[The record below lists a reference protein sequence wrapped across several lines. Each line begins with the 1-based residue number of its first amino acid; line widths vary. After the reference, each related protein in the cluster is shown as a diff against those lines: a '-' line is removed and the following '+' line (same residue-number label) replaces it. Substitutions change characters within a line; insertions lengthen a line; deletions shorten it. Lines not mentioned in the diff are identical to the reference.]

1 MVPSLIKQSPA
12 ASLFGIQRQVIDLA
26 RILLQIEKL
35 FTPRAEVHHQLVPLF
50 SDSNN
55 SRAEAITGME
65 RIFAPAYA
73 LDDCLTFP
81 MLLEWI
87 LAASHKPA
95 GNCNSHCIEERR
107 GKVHQAEDAFVD
119 GFMGA
124 RCNSARN
131 AYEQRHTD
139 EFFRNLRRRVKT
151 SAVLQKFF
159 SVIGG
164 ESQHAFIPY
173 PGTADR
179 IHQGT
184 DLFVGPAK
192 SRVVE
197 PDDLFAMA

>member
-1 MVPSLIKQSPA
+1 
-12 ASLFGIQRQVIDLA
+12 
-26 RILLQIEKL
+26 
-35 FTPRAEVHHQLVPLF
+35 LF

-55 SRAEAITGME
+55 PRAEAITGME
-65 RIFAPAYA
+65 RICAPAYT

-87 LAASHKPA
+87 LAASHKAA
-95 GNCNSHCIEERR
+95 GNCNPDCIEERW

-164 ESQHAFIPY
+164 ESHHAFIPHSE
-173 PGTADR
+173 TASR
-179 IHQGT
+179 IHQNT
-184 DLFVGPAK
+184 ALFVGPGNSPVIK
-192 SRVVE
+192 
-197 PDDLFAMA
+197 PGDLFSLALYGANIH

>member
-1 MVPSLIKQSPA
+1 
-12 ASLFGIQRQVIDLA
+12 
-26 RILLQIEKL
+26 
-35 FTPRAEVHHQLVPLF
+35 
-50 SDSNN
+50 
-55 SRAEAITGME
+55 ME
-65 RIFAPAYA
+65 RICAPAYT

-87 LAASHKPA
+87 LAASHKAA
-95 GNCNSHCIEERR
+95 GNCNPDCIEERW

-164 ESQHAFIPY
+164 ESHHPLIP
-173 PGTADR
+173 PSQTARR
-179 IHQGT
+179 IYHKT
-184 DLFVGPAK
+184 DCFFGPRNCRVIENRALF
-192 SRVVE
+192 SME
-197 PDDLFAMA
+197 